1 MAAIRPLTRFN
12 QLSGNAWAASTND
25 RASISIGENK
35 SMSSATPL
43 GSFCIAAVLPLM
55 AACADV
61 SQGSL
66 SAKQRTGSVVAT
78 TDGPSAL
85 ALPTAAEDSA
95 APAPRSVAERYQ
107 DAITVLATEQS
118 AEARA
123 LAVGELLWAAEHGH
137 AAAQHRLAEF
147 YWVTAASAEDRAR
160 AIGWFERA
168 AHQGDADAA
177 FRMGDA
183 TLNGYGVKANGR
195 RAAAWLRKASE
206 DDVAEAQYM
215 LGMIHLAGNGVERD
229 PSEAQRWLGRAAENG
244 HPEAA
249 RQLQALLRKAPIA
262 RR

>member
-1 MAAIRPLTRFN
+1 
-12 QLSGNAWAASTND
+12 
-25 RASISIGENK
+25 
-35 SMSSATPL
+35 MSSATPL

-123 LAVGELLWAAEHGH
+123 LAVG
-137 AAAQHRLAEF
+137 EF